1 MTLRDMI
8 NKTIYYQDVQV
19 FTSGDSTLVFEGT
32 VEEAIEAIADDDL
45 AQEVECYEY
54 DDDVLNIYVEV
65 SASEAS
71 EPEETVTIVEN
82 RHLRKTIHSV
92 TTSCFLTKKEY
103 MQIMGVIYNACDR
116 TLKEVLKEAIKETD
130 EDAKV
135 N

>member
-19 FTSGDSTLVFEGT
+19 FTSGDSTLLFEGT

-45 AQEVECYEY
+45 AREVECYEY
-54 DDDVLNIYVEV
+54 DNDVLNIYVEV
-65 SASEAS
+65 SESEAS

-82 RHLRKTIHSV
+82 RNLRKVIHHV

-103 MQIMGVIYNACDR
+103 KQIIGVILSACNR
-116 TLKEVLKEAIKETD
+116 TFKEVWKEAIKETE

>member
-19 FTSGDSTLVFEGT
+19 FTSGDSILVFEGT

-45 AQEVECYEY
+45 AREVECYEY
-54 DDDVLNIYVEV
+54 DDDVLNIYIEMLKP
-65 SASEAS
+65 EAS
-71 EPEETVTIVEN
+71 GQEETVTIVEN
-82 RHLRKTIHSV
+82 RNLRKVIHDV

-103 MQIMGVIYNACDR
+103 MQIMGVILNACDR
-116 TLKEVLKEAIKETD
+116 ALKEVIEETIKKTE

>member
-8 NKTIYYQDVQV
+8 GKTVYYQDVQV
-19 FTSGDSTLVFEGT
+19 FTSGDSTLLFEGT
-32 VEEAIEAIADDDL
+32 VEEATETIADDDL
-45 AQEVECYEY
+45 AREVECYEY

-65 SASEAS
+65 SEPEAG

-82 RHLRKTIHSV
+82 RNLRKAIHDA

-103 MQIMGVIYNACDR
+103 KQIIGVILNACNR
-116 TLKEVLKEAIKETD
+116 TFKEVWKEVIKETE
-130 EDAKV
+130 EDGR

>member
-1 MTLRDMI
+1 MTLLDLLDKMPCEI
-8 NKTIYYQDVQV
+8 DAEIYENNEREFV
-19 FTSGDSTLVFEGT
+19 FIGT
-32 VEEAIEAIADDDL
+32 VDCAKKTLGQDIL
-45 AQEVECYEY
+45 SRKVQRYEC

-65 SASEAS
+65 SEPEAS

>member
-19 FTSGDSTLVFEGT
+19 FTSGDSTLLFEGT

-45 AQEVECYEY
+45 AREVECYEY
-54 DDDVLNIYVEV
+54 DNDVLNIYVEV
-65 SASEAS
+65 SESEAS

-82 RHLRKTIHSV
+82 RYLRKTIRSV

-103 MQIMGVIYNACDR
+103 EQIIGVILNACNR
-116 TLKEVLKEAIKETD
+116 TLKEVWKEAIKETE

>member
-8 NKTIYYQDVQV
+8 NKTVYYQDVQV
-19 FTSGDSTLVFEGT
+19 FTSDDSTLVFEGT

-45 AQEVECYEY
+45 AREVECYEY

-82 RHLRKTIHSV
+82 RNLRKVIHHV
-92 TTSCFLTKKEY
+92 TTSCFLTKREY
-103 MQIMGVIYNACDR
+103 MQIMGVILNACDR
-116 TLKEVLKEAIKETD
+116 ALKEVIEETIKETE

>member
-45 AQEVECYEY
+45 AREVECYEY
-54 DDDVLNIYVEV
+54 DNDVLNIYVEV
-65 SASEAS
+65 SESEAS

-82 RHLRKTIHSV
+82 RDLRKTIHDV
-92 TTSCFLTKKEY
+92 TTSCFLTKREY
-103 MQIMGVIYNACDR
+103 MQIMGVILNACDR
-116 TLKEVLKEAIKETD
+116 ALKEVIEEMIKKTEKD
-130 EDAKV
+130 GG